1 MRPHIT
7 HAYIALRPCGCC
19 VDTVLD
25 DPTHPDSVTQ
35 QVNALRERGLE
46 VKRVTCKEAGERI
59 TVWCF
64 HKRVKTT
71 MKYQVITADPPWDFT
86 TYSDKAQKSAK
97 QHYPV
102 MNTAAIMKMPVAS
115 VAADDSILLLWATW
129 PNLVDGIRVGEA
141 WGFTY
146 KTLGFIWV
154 KRSVQGSGWHTGLG
168 YYTRANSE
176 PCLLFTKGHPK
187 RRDNGVS
194 QLIIDDDSVNCLPGF
209 EEVLTARLTAH
220 SAKPD
225 EFYNRVETLL
235 APSYLEL
242 FGRRK
247 RKGWKVLGNEIDG
260 LDINE
265 ALIQEA
271 V

>member
-1 MRPHIT
+1 
-7 HAYIALRPCGCC
+7 
-19 VDTVLD
+19 
-25 DPTHPDSVTQ
+25 
-35 QVNALRERGLE
+35 
-46 VKRVTCKEAGERI
+46 
-59 TVWCF
+59 
-64 HKRVKTT
+64 
-71 MKYQVITADPPWDFT
+71 MKYPVITADPPWDFT

-97 QHYPV
+97 QHYSV
-102 MNTAAIMKMPVAS
+102 MDTAAIMAMPVAD

-154 KRSVQGSGWHTGLG
+154 KRSSQGNGWHTGLG
-168 YYTRANSE
+168 YYSRANSE

-187 RRDNGVS
+187 RRDAGVS

-225 EFYNRVETLL
+225 EFYHRVEKLL
-235 APSYLEL
+235 CPPYLEL
-242 FGRRK
+242 FGRRT
-247 RKGWKVLGNEIDG
+247 RKDWTVLGNEIDG
-260 LDINE
+260 QDINAALEIE
-265 ALIQEA
+265 AINQE
-271 V
+271 VII